1 MSSWLDI
8 IAYLNWID
16 RVEGIISSFLNADWR
31 GATHH
36 HGGTG
41 WSASLVAQSPAAIVG
56 ESTCPRDCD
65 WSGGEIEQF
74 LAHYGVK
81 VWGRGFAGED
91 IYFSVKERQANW
103 AEYLLRRRGIPV
115 SNRLFNA
122 RNDLY
127 AEQHAPGDQPPAWA
141 DGPHDPNVNAAQPDF
156 LDKIG
161 RWFG

>member
-1 MSSWLDI
+1 MNSWLDI

-16 RVEGIISSFLNADWR
+16 RVEGVISSFLNADWR
-31 GATHH
+31 GATQR
-36 HGGTG
+36 HG
-41 WSASLVAQSPAAIVG
+41 AAGLVG
-56 ESTCPRDCD
+56 EFGRTIAGSNRWRIYVPRNCD

-74 LAHYGVK
+74 LTHYGVK

-122 RNDLY
+122 KNDLY

-141 DGPHDPNVNAAQPDF
+141 DGPQAHNDAKPDVI
-156 LDKIG
+156 DWVG
-161 RWFG
+161 RLLG